1 MTYFL
6 TLKPKRMKLSAIPI
20 ALAAICVF
28 SACKDDDPETVKA
41 PTLRLE
47 QDEITVPGMGGGGIL
62 SATR

>member
-41 PTLRLE
+41 STLRLE
-47 QDEITVPGMGGGGIL
+47 QDEITVPGMGGGIL